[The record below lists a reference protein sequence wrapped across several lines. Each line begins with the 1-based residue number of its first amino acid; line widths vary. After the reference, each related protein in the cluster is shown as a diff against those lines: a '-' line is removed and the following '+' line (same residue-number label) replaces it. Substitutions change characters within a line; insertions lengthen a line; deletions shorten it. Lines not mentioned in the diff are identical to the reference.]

1 MKGLAIALALPVA
14 VVPVF
19 AKEDSAHAVTGSVA
33 FTTDYLFRGI
43 SRTGN
48 GPAIQGNLQY
58 IHRPWGVYLGA
69 WASNVDTVTSDG
81 EIEVDWTGGIRGQ
94 FTDTGIGWDLGAIYY
109 HFPGDDLDPDKDY
122 IEAKLGLS
130 YKLQDIPLEPA
141 GSVTV
146 YYSPDFYFE
155 TGDAVYIDTSLR
167 LALPFGIGLGFHIGY
182 QDVDEVDIA
191 DLDLDGDANE
201 SYVDWR
207 IGLSKEIL
215 GLTLNV
221 SYWDAGDEESLCGGP
236 GSQNCRGSIVGTI
249 SKLF

>member
-1 MKGLAIALALPVA
+1 M
-14 VVPVF
+14 
-19 AKEDSAHAVTGSVA
+19 A

-43 SRTGN
+43 SRTDN

-58 IHRPWGVYLGA
+58 IYRPWGVYLGA

-81 EIEVDWTGGIRGQ
+81 EIEIDWTGGIRGQ

-109 HFPGDDLDPDKDY
+109 HFPGDDLDPEKDY
-122 IEAKLGLS
+122 VEAKLGLS

-141 GSVTV
+141 ASVTV

-167 LALPFGIGLGFHIGY
+167 LTLPFGIGLGLHIGY
-182 QDVDEVDIA
+182 QSVDEVDIA
-191 DLDLDGDANE
+191 DLDGDANE

-215 GLTLNV
+215 GLTLGV
-221 SYWDAGDEESLCGGP
+221 SYWDAGDEESLSAGAPDHRIAGQHRRHDLQAILRAP
-236 GSQNCRGSIVGTI
+236 ETDRRR
-249 SKLF
+249 

>member
-43 SRTGN
+43 SRTDN
-48 GPAIQGNLQY
+48 GPAIQGHLQY

-109 HFPGDDLDPDKDY
+109 HFPGDDLDPEKDY
-122 IEAKLGLS
+122 IEAKLRLRWIGTKTKRRVS
-130 YKLQDIPLEPA
+130 SRCSSPPSTSTTRTTTPRPTFSSFSWTSFPSDASTSPA
-141 GSVTV
+141 GRVRSA
-146 YYSPDFYFE
+146 S
-155 TGDAVYIDTSLR
+155 
-167 LALPFGIGLGFHIGY
+167 
-182 QDVDEVDIA
+182 
-191 DLDLDGDANE
+191 
-201 SYVDWR
+201 
-207 IGLSKEIL
+207 
-215 GLTLNV
+215 
-221 SYWDAGDEESLCGGP
+221 
-236 GSQNCRGSIVGTI
+236 
-249 SKLF
+249 